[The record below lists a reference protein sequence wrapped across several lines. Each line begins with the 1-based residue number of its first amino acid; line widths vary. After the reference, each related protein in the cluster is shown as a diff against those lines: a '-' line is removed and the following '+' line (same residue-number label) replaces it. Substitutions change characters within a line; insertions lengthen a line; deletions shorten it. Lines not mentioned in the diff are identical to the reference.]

1 MSVRRLADE
10 AVQPPDFAFSAEN
23 DKWARAKIEEYPAGR
38 QQSAVIP
45 LLMRAQDQEGWVSR
59 AAIEHV
65 ADLLGMAYIRVLEVA
80 TFYTQFQLQPVGT
93 RAHVQV
99 CGTTPCMLRG
109 AEEIR
114 GVCERRIH
122 AEPHHTNPDGTL
134 SWEEVECLGACVNAP
149 MVMIGHDTYEDL
161 TVERFE
167 EILDAFAAGKGD
179 SVKPGP
185 QIARQFSAAEGGA
198 TTLTEQPTAKRTR
211 VELPPAA
218 ATTAPAAPPA
228 KPAEPAA
235 KPVAKA
241 TDKAQ
246 PLFAA
251 PEGARDDLK
260 MISGVGPVLEG
271 KLNAIGI
278 TTWAQVAALEKAEIA
293 KLEDHL
299 SFPGRIARDEWIK
312 QAKALAKGGI
322 EEYRKVFGKDPR

>member
-1 MSVRRLADE
+1 
-10 AVQPPDFAFSAEN
+10 
-23 DKWARAKIEEYPAGR
+23 
-38 QQSAVIP
+38 
-45 LLMRAQDQEGWVSR
+45 
-59 AAIEHV
+59 
-65 ADLLGMAYIRVLEVA
+65 
-80 TFYTQFQLQPVGT
+80 
-93 RAHVQV
+93 
-99 CGTTPCMLRG
+99 
-109 AEEIR
+109 
-114 GVCERRIH
+114 
-122 AEPHHTNPDGTL
+122 
-134 SWEEVECLGACVNAP
+134 
-149 MVMIGHDTYEDL
+149 
-161 TVERFE
+161 
-167 EILDAFAAGKGD
+167 
-179 SVKPGP
+179 
-185 QIARQFSAAEGGA
+185 AEGGA